1 MNCLE
6 CQELLQKRM
15 DGAAALPAELL
26 EAHLNQCTACREQ
39 HACAVSLLDGLAL
52 LPQPRP
58 AANFARSMVAQVMHD
73 RRHRQQKTRRR
84 VFVTMAL
91 AASLLFTLMVAYY
104 WLPRSANGNLAPKDI
119 LVKDT
124 PKKEVTPPR
133 QEAKV
138 IPKKE
143 EPRNVFSALTDRWAD
158 TTREHAKVLA
168 AAAKIDA
175 IEKLPA
181 VGELPEAGQ
190 EVSDGVQAVTRN
202 ARKAF
207 DFFARELP
215 MPDMGDSKN

>member
-6 CQELLQKRM
+6 CQELLQQRM
-15 DGAAALPAELL
+15 DGANSVTAEALEP
-26 EAHLNQCTACREQ
+26 HLSQCATCREQ
-39 HACAVSLLDGLAL
+39 HACALSLLDGLQR
-52 LPQPRP
+52 LPKPKL
-58 AANFARSMVAQVMHD
+58 ATNFARSMVAQVIHD
-73 RRHRQQKTRRR
+73 RRQRQQKTRHR

-104 WLPRSANGNLAPKDI
+104 WLPRTGTNDLAPKEK

-124 PKKEVTPPR
+124 PKKEVASPKH
-133 QEAKV
+133 EVKGL
-138 IPKKE
+138 PKKE
-143 EPRNVFSALTDRWAD
+143 EPRNVFTALTDRWAD

-168 AAAKIDA
+168 AAAKIDT

-190 EVSDGVQAVTRN
+190 EVSDGIQAVTRN

-215 MPDMGDSKN
+215 MPDMDQKN

>member
-15 DGAAALPAELL
+15 DGASANTAVALEP
-26 EAHLNQCTACREQ
+26 HLSQCATCREQ
-39 HACAVSLLDGLAL
+39 YACALSLLDGLQH
-52 LPQPRP
+52 LPKPKLS
-58 AANFARSMVAQVMHD
+58 ANFARSMVAQVMHD
-73 RRHRQQKTRRR
+73 RRQRQQKMRRR

-91 AASLLFTLMVAYY
+91 AASLLFTLMVVYY
-104 WLPRSANGNLAPKDI
+104 WVPRAGNSDSAKEK

-124 PKKEVTPPR
+124 WKKEGLAPNHEPKTL
-133 QEAKV
+133 
-138 IPKKE
+138 PKKE

-215 MPDMGDSKN
+215 MPELDPKN